1 MSKFTFETT
10 KERLLNLWLK
20 VDNAYLEWKDNP
32 SAQRVWR
39 LIKLT
44 MQLLK
49 LLVWAYIE
57 YKKRTV

>member
-20 VDNAYLEWKDNP
+20 VDQAYLEWKDDP

-49 LLVWAYIE
+49 LLVCAYIK
-57 YKKRTV
+57 YKNHTG